1 MIYLASPYSHPDP
14 VVVKTRVL
22 LTMQCCAALLRSGVH
37 AWSPILHSHSMAERE
52 ELPTDAAWWWEWSKD
67 FIRRSDGILVLKIPG
82 WDESK
87 GVKAEADFA
96 RELNIHRGFVNEF
109 GEEVL

>member
-14 VVVKTRVL
+14 TIVKTRVL
-22 LTMQCCAALLRSGVH
+22 LTMQCMAGLIANRVH
-37 AWSPILHSHSMAERE
+37 AWSPILHCHELAQVHS
-52 ELPTDAAWWWEWSKD
+52 LPTDADFWWEWSKD

-82 WDESK
+82 WEESK
-87 GVKAEADFA
+87 GVKVESDFA
-96 RELNIHRGFVNEF
+96 RVLGLNRGFVNEH